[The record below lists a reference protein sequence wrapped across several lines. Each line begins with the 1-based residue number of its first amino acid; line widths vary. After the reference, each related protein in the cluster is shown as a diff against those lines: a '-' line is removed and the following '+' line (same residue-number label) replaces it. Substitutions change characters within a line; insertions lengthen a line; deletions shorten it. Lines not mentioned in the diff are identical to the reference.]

1 MGGNCMGKDF
11 KGKKSVDSSN
21 EQSEKVTSFQELTE
35 DIVTDPN
42 LKQRQP
48 TPQPKEMDEI
58 EY

>member
-1 MGGNCMGKDF
+1 MSKNF
-11 KGKKSVDSSN
+11 KGKKSGESSN
-21 EQSEKVTSFQELTE
+21 KQPEKVTSFQELTE

>member
-1 MGGNCMGKDF
+1 MGKNF
-11 KGKKSVDSSN
+11 KGEKSDQPSN
-21 EQSEKVTSFQELTE
+21 EQFEKIKSFQELTD
-35 DIVTDPN
+35 DIAGDPN

>member
-1 MGGNCMGKDF
+1 MGKNF
-11 KGKKSVDSSN
+11 KGKKSAESLT
-21 EQSEKVTSFQELTE
+21 EQPEKVPSFQELTE
-35 DIVTDPN
+35 DIATDPN

>member
-1 MGGNCMGKDF
+1 MGKDL